1 MRIPGMVQFTYMV
14 TFRNLMS
21 MDKAMK
27 LFLVGA
33 SGMIGSRNLAEA
45 VARGHQVVA
54 GARKPGKIAALPGVT
69 AVAVDANDGA
79 AMAQLAKSAD
89 VYIQSVSPRST
100 GDALAEMAGYTAA
113 FLAAATAAKR
123 AIVVGGAG
131 TLNLPDAS
139 PVLAQLPD
147 FIVPEATGMKRLKDA
162 LVTFDLDWTFIA
174 PAADIQPGGRTGVFR
189 VGGNVLLSD
198 ANGKSHISAEDY
210 AVALLDEVEN
220 AAHSRKVMSVA
231 Y

>member
-1 MRIPGMVQFTYMV
+1 MRIPGVVQIAYMV
-14 TFRNLMS
+14 TYRNLIW

-33 SGMIGSRNLAEA
+33 SGMIGSRILAEA

-54 GARKPGKIAALPGVT
+54 GARNPGKIAALPGVT
-69 AVAVDANDGA
+69 AVAVDASDA
-79 AMAQLAKSAD
+79 ATLAAHAEGVD

-100 GDALAEMAGYTAA
+100 GDAVAEMAGYTAA
-113 FLAAATAAKR
+113 FLVAAPVAKR

-131 TLNLPDAS
+131 TLNLADGS
-139 PVLAQLPD
+139 PVMAHLPD

-162 LVTFDLDWTFIA
+162 LVTSDLDWTFIA
-174 PAADIQPGGRTGVFR
+174 PAADIQPGNRTGVFR
-189 VGGNVLLSD
+189 VGGDVLMSD
-198 ANGKSHISAEDY
+198 ADGKSHISAEDY
-210 AVALLDEVEN
+210 AVALLDEVEKP
-220 AAHSRKVMSVA
+220 AHLRKVMSVA

>member
-1 MRIPGMVQFTYMV
+1 MRIPGMVQFWYMV
-14 TFRNLMS
+14 TYRNLIW

-33 SGMIGSRNLAEA
+33 SGMIGSRILAEA

-54 GARKPGKIAALPGVT
+54 GARNPGKIAALPGVT
-69 AVAVDANDGA
+69 AVAVDASDA
-79 AMAQLAKSAD
+79 ATLAAHAKGVD

-100 GDALAEMAGYTAA
+100 GDAVAEMAGYTAA
-113 FLAAATAAKR
+113 FLVAAPVAKR

-131 TLNLPDAS
+131 TLNLADGS
-139 PVLAQLPD
+139 PVMAHLPD

-162 LVTFDLDWTFIA
+162 LVTSDLDWTFIA
-174 PAADIQPGGRTGVFR
+174 PAADIQPGNRTGVFR
-189 VGGNVLLSD
+189 VGGDVLMSD
-198 ANGKSHISAEDY
+198 ADGKSHISAEDY
-210 AVALLDEVEN
+210 AVALLDEVEKP
-220 AAHSRKVMSVA
+220 AHLRKVMSVA